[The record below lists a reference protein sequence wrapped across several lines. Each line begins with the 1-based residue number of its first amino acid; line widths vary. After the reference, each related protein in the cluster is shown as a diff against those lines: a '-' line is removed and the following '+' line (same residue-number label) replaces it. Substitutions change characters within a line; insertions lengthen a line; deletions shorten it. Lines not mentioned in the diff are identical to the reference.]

1 MTRPHRLR
9 RVRLAVVGLLVSAT
23 LVGVTGS
30 STATADTIDD
40 QKKSVDA
47 QISALKDTLE
57 GANADFVAA
66 AVEVKKSEI
75 KLTAAQAALAQAK
88 RRLAAAMARQAELT
102 VQLSV
107 AQAEQAKAE
116 RQLKAGDVARQQT
129 ETQLGRIA
137 ARAYTGGGLNG
148 LSIALQADSAQQFV
162 DQMSAARA
170 ALRAQ
175 SSQLDRLSVMQAD
188 LRANSAE
195 LAAAKA
201 QVAELERQAGIV
213 VAQRQDA
220 QDAAAAAESEVA
232 ASLAQ
237 QKTALSAIQSKIAA
251 EKSRLDALGA
261 EQAKLQAQLA
271 ERAKQLAAAEA
282 ARRAAQ
288 AKNGGG
294 SGGGSGGD
302 SGGGPSS
309 GGPSSGGGFL
319 SYPAAG
325 PITSGFG
332 MRYHPI
338 LHIYRLHSGTDF
350 GVDCGT
356 PVHAAADGDVIS
368 AGWAGGYGNRIVI
381 DHGWVHG
388 VDLATTY
395 NHLTSI
401 VVGGGHVG
409 RGQLIGYSGTT
420 GLSTG
425 CHLHFETLVN
435 GSFANPMNWL

>member
-1 MTRPHRLR
+1 MTRPHRR
-9 RVRLAVVGLLVSAT
+9 RRLALALVGLLASVS
-23 LVGVTGS
+23 LVAGS
-30 STATADTIDD
+30 STSIATADTIDD

-47 QISALKDTLE
+47 QIAALKDTLE

-75 KLTAAQAALAQAK
+75 KLSAAQAALAAAQ
-88 RRLAAAMARQAELT
+88 RRLAAAVARQAELA

-116 RQLKAGDVARQQT
+116 RQLTAGDEARKQT

-137 ARAYTGGGLNG
+137 AHAYTGGGLNG

-213 VAQRQDA
+213 VTQRQDA

-237 QKTALSAIQSKIAA
+237 QKVALAAIQSKIAT
-251 EKSRLDALGA
+251 ERSRLDALAA
-261 EQAKLQAQLA
+261 EQNKLEAQLA
-271 ERAKQLAAAEA
+271 ERAKRLAAEEA
-282 ARRAAQ
+282 ARRAHQ
-288 AKNGGG
+288 GNGSGSGSGSG
-294 SGGGSGGD
+294 SGGGSGD
-302 SGGGPSS
+302 SGGGQP
-309 GGPSSGGGFL
+309 SGGGYL

-350 GVDCGT
+350 GVPCGT

-368 AGWAGGYGNRIVI
+368 AGWAGGYGNRVVI
-381 DHGWVHG
+381 DHGWVRG

>member
-1 MTRPHRLR
+1 
-9 RVRLAVVGLLVSAT
+9 
-23 LVGVTGS
+23 
-30 STATADTIDD
+30 
-40 QKKSVDA
+40 
-47 QISALKDTLE
+47 
-57 GANADFVAA
+57 
-66 AVEVKKSEI
+66 
-75 KLTAAQAALAQAK
+75 
-88 RRLAAAMARQAELT
+88 MARQAELA

-237 QKTALSAIQSKIAA
+237 QKSALSAIQSKIAA
-251 EKSRLDALGA
+251 ERSRLDALGA

-271 ERAKQLAAAEA
+271 ERAKRLAAAEA
-282 ARRAAQ
+282 ARRAQQ
-288 AKNGGG
+288 AKGGSGSSGGG
-294 SGGGSGGD
+294 SGGGQT
-302 SGGGPSS
+302 
-309 GGPSSGGGFL
+309 SGGGFL

-325 PITSGFG
+325 SITSGFG

-368 AGWAGGYGNRIVI
+368 AGWAGGYGNRVVI